1 MNPLTE
7 NDIRSSFVNASRR
20 ERSQATLPDL
30 DTLDWDS
37 LDYLGWRDAKRPL
50 NAYVV
55 VEVAGTPT
63 GLLLRTAPR
72 VEGRRAG
79 LCSWCQDV
87 VVGVDVSMY
96 VTKRAG
102 ASGRRGNTVGTMICT
117 NLLCSQNVRR
127 TPTASEVG
135 SDDPG
140 DRQRYIERRIDGL
153 RERSEKF
160 VAQVMEQ

>member
-1 MNPLTE
+1 
-7 NDIRSSFVNASRR
+7 
-20 ERSQATLPDL
+20 
-30 DTLDWDS
+30 
-37 LDYLGWRDAKRPL
+37 
-50 NAYVV
+50 
-55 VEVAGTPT
+55 
-63 GLLLRTAPR
+63 
-72 VEGRRAG
+72 
-79 LCSWCQDV
+79 
-87 VVGVDVSMY
+87 
-96 VTKRAG
+96 
-102 ASGRRGNTVGTMICT
+102 MICT